1 MGIQVIKDIIDILL
15 VAILL
20 FESYKL
26 LKKSGAVS
34 VFIGVFAFILVWF
47 LVSRVFEMQLLGG
60 LLDKFIDVGAIALI
74 VIFQDEIRTFFS
86 RIGNNWQMF
95 DIFKQLSKKVRAR
108 NKQQEADQSVVQIVL
123 ACKNMSKTKTGALIV
138 FTRKQDLQ
146 QYAMS
151 GERISALISSRL
163 IENIFFKNSPL
174 HDGALLITGGRLHS
188 ATCIL
193 PISKKQNIPKQFG
206 LRHRAALGIA
216 EKTDAIAVVVSEE
229 TGNISYVIG
238 DEIKTGVK
246 PEELEQMLS
255 KQWYDYCHAN

>member
-1 MGIQVIKDIIDILL
+1 MGFQIVKDIIDILL

-20 FESYKL
+20 YETYKL
-26 LKKSGAVS
+26 LKKSGAAS
-34 VFIGVFAFILVWF
+34 VFVGVFAFILVWF

-60 LLDKFIDVGAIALI
+60 LFDKVINVGAIALI
-74 VIFQDEIRTFFS
+74 VIFQDEIRMFFS
-86 RIGNNWQMF
+86 RIGDNWRMF
-95 DIFKQLSKKVRAR
+95 DMFKQLSKKVRAKS
-108 NKQQEADQSVVQIVL
+108 KQQEADQSVVQIVL
-123 ACKNMSKTKTGALIV
+123 ACKNMSRTKTGALIV

-146 QYAMS
+146 QYAVS
-151 GERISALISSRL
+151 GERIDAMINSRL

-174 HDGALLITGGRLHS
+174 HDGALLIVGGRLHS
-188 ATCIL
+188 AACIL

-229 TGNISYVIG
+229 TGKISYVIG
-238 DEIKTGVK
+238 DEVKTGVK

-255 KQWYDYCHAN
+255 EQWYDYCHAN

>member
-1 MGIQVIKDIIDILL
+1 MGFQVIKDIIDILL

-20 FESYKL
+20 FETYKL

-47 LVSRVFEMQLLGG
+47 LVSRVFEMQLLGS
-60 LLDKFIDVGAIALI
+60 LFDKFIDVGAIALI
-74 VIFQDEIRTFFS
+74 VIFQDEIRMFFS
-86 RIGNNWQMF
+86 RIGNNWRMF
-95 DIFKQLSKKVRAR
+95 DVFKQLSRKVRAST
-108 NKQQEADQSVVQIVL
+108 KQQQADQSVVQIVL

-146 QYAMS
+146 QYALS
-151 GERISALISSRL
+151 GERIDALISSRL

-174 HDGALLITGGRLHS
+174 HDGALLVTGGRLHS
-188 ATCIL
+188 AACIL
-193 PISKKQNIPKQFG
+193 PISKKADIPKQFG

-229 TGNISYVIG
+229 TGKISYVIG
-238 DEIKTGVK
+238 DDVKVGVK

-255 KQWYDYCHAN
+255 EQWHDYSHGS